1 MFVDY
6 VKSKIKN
13 LISQNIR
20 QHNRH
25 SAFLL
30 MCDDFTT
37 YNKPKKT
44 VILHTKFN
52 GWFHRQWCNFTE
64 LYCFLHTYFFNSG
77 KKCKLTEEDWKCPYH
92 FIVYSWWPIAA
103 RKVFFLQ
110 DLLQCGFEM
119 TRGLVNDNR
128 IFISK
133 YVGGFL
139 SPKMH
144 TSNAF

>member
-1 MFVDY
+1 M
-6 VKSKIKN
+6 S
-13 LISQNIR
+13 ISFYR
-20 QHNRH
+20 L
-25 SAFLL
+25 FLVTQL
-30 MCDDFTT
+30 QE
-37 YNKPKKT
+37 
-44 VILHTKFN
+44 KF
-52 GWFHRQWCNFTE
+52 
-64 LYCFLHTYFFNSG
+64 
-77 KKCKLTEEDWKCPYH
+77 
-92 FIVYSWWPIAA
+92 
-103 RKVFFLQ
+103 FFLQ